1 MEYGYQR
8 IVSKLFDQVD
18 SEIRELLMKEGFGI
32 ITEINIKSTFKEKL
46 DIDYNRFKILGA
58 CNPILAEKALNLQ
71 SEVAMLMPCNLVFW
85 ENIDSSVTISVINA
99 EKQLN
104 VTKNRDLIVLG
115 QDVDRM
121 LRNAVDAL

>member
-1 MEYGYQR
+1 M
-8 IVSKLFDQVD
+8 
-18 SEIRELLMKEGFGI
+18 
-32 ITEINIKSTFKEKL
+32 
-46 DIDYNRFKILGA
+46 
-58 CNPILAEKALNLQ
+58 NLQ

-104 VTKNRDLIVLG
+104 VTKNRDLIILG

>member
-46 DIDYNRFKILGA
+46 NIDYNRFKILGA

-104 VTKNRDLIVLG
+104 VTKNRDLIILG

>member
-104 VTKNRDLIVLG
+104 VTKNRDLIILG

>member
-1 MEYGYQR
+1 
-8 IVSKLFDQVD
+8 
-18 SEIRELLMKEGFGI
+18 
-32 ITEINIKSTFKEKL
+32 
-46 DIDYNRFKILGA
+46 
-58 CNPILAEKALNLQ
+58 
-71 SEVAMLMPCNLVFW
+71 MLMPCNLVFW

-104 VTKNRDLIVLG
+104 VTKNRDLIILG

>member
-58 CNPILAEKALNLQ
+58 CNPILTEKALNLQ

-104 VTKNRDLIVLG
+104 VTKNRDLIILG